1 METVLRIRGMV
12 CGRCI
17 QAVEG
22 ALEAVGARVAEL
34 QLGTA
39 TLAQALSAQ
48 QLEQIKGILEPQ
60 GFSLLLDPKITLVE
74 EVKAAVQKL
83 LDRQDLGDHKIRFSE
98 QLEEALRL
106 DYDTISAVFSGVEGT
121 TIEKYIIA
129 KRLDKVKEWL
139 VYSDLTLS
147 EIAYRTGFSSVQHL
161 SSQFKQLTGLTPSHF
176 KAVKADREHL
186 RQKASQTLVT

>member
-17 QAVEG
+17 QAVEQ
-22 ALEAVGARVAEL
+22 ALKAVGVTVVKL
-34 QLGTA
+34 QLGTV
-39 TLAQALSAQ
+39 TLAHALSAP
-48 QLEQIKGILEPQ
+48 QLKQIKHVLEPQ
-60 GFSLLLDPKITLVE
+60 GFSLLLDPKVTLVE
-74 EVKAAVQKL
+74 EVKASVQQL
-83 LDRQDLGDHKIRFSE
+83 LDRQDLGDHKIRFSDL
-98 QLEEALRL
+98 LEEALQL

-121 TIEKYIIA
+121 TIEKYIIT

-176 KAVKADREHL
+176 KAVKADRDLL
-186 RQKASQTLVT
+186 RQKAFQALIS